1 MADELSAESSAA
13 IEAAVRVLSTSGPDL
28 ITAPAYAD
36 PTLDAMSVLAAELKS
51 PLLPSNPAVEHRG
64 DPVRDH
70 ATASGWLGWQVRLTG
85 TWVDR
90 VALPTLLTRRGK
102 PAALL
107 PRAGKPVL
115 VDGSSRTTRP
125 LDRAAAADVDPDAWV
140 FAEDAPATGGWIA
153 LVRWSLRRQ
162 GRDLVGIVSLAI
174 VGGLTALLLP
184 VATSAI
190 FRWAIPNGNFTLA
203 VAMLI
208 GFAIVSV
215 GAAILAMS
223 RGRLIIRV
231 RDRMDVVLAHGVLA
245 RLLRLRAPFFRTQGV
260 GDTANRAL
268 SVAAARAQVSDTA
281 IAAVVLSFFGLTSL
295 GYLFTAGPVLGLVTT
310 LIVFGVLAV
319 SVSIQWRARRILSEL
334 LEGRSQTDATV
345 LSLLSS
351 AVSWRVAAAE
361 SRAFR
366 LWARRQNV
374 STTVLRRRLTAVS
387 GAAVVDVAGPTIVL
401 AAFTALVVFVP
412 NGDLTPGSP
421 TAPGAFLALYAAV
434 IQVAV
439 AMLAL
444 AANLLALSEYGPV
457 LRRLGPILTAPVEG
471 ATQGTH
477 PGLLS
482 GRVTVNRVTF
492 GYVDG
497 GSPLFSD
504 LSLDV
509 APGEFVACV
518 GPSGSGKS
526 TLLRLLLGF
535 EDPWTGFVSYD
546 GHALGSLDATAVRR
560 QLGVV
565 LQSSQPLGRTI
576 RECVVGDR
584 RVTDDRV
591 WDLLDEASLADDV
604 RAMPLRLE
612 TLVGEHGAALS
623 GGQRQRLMVAA
634 ALAAEPAIMMFDE
647 ATSAL
652 DNVSQSVVMRSVLSS
667 PATRIVIAHRLS
679 TVQRADRVVVL
690 ADGRIVEEGAPDE
703 LLRANGRFAHLAA
716 RQMI

>member
-421 TAPGAFLALYAAV
+421 TAPGRSWPCTPPSSRLPSRCSRWPPICLPSPSTVRCCGDWGRSSPHRWKERRKEPIRDCCPAGSPSTVSRSATSTADLHCSATCRS
-434 IQVAV
+434 
-439 AMLAL
+439 MWHR
-444 AANLLALSEYGPV
+444 ANSSPAWV
-457 LRRLGPILTAPVEG
+457 RREA
-471 ATQGTH
+471 
-477 PGLLS
+477 
-482 GRVTVNRVTF
+482 
-492 GYVDG
+492 
-497 GSPLFSD
+497 GSPLCSD
-504 LSLDV
+504 
-509 APGEFVACV
+509 C
-518 GPSGSGKS
+518 
-526 TLLRLLLGF
+526 
-535 EDPWTGFVSYD
+535 
-546 GHALGSLDATAVRR
+546 
-560 QLGVV
+560 
-565 LQSSQPLGRTI
+565 
-576 RECVVGDR
+576 C
-584 RVTDDRV
+584 
-591 WDLLDEASLADDV
+591 WDLKTRGPDSCPTT
-604 RAMPLRLE
+604 AMPWAVWTPRRF
-612 TLVGEHGAALS
+612 V
-623 GGQRQRLMVAA
+623 
-634 ALAAEPAIMMFDE
+634 
-647 ATSAL
+647 
-652 DNVSQSVVMRSVLSS
+652 VS
-667 PATRIVIAHRLS
+667 
-679 TVQRADRVVVL
+679 
-690 ADGRIVEEGAPDE
+690 
-703 LLRANGRFAHLAA
+703 
-716 RQMI
+716 